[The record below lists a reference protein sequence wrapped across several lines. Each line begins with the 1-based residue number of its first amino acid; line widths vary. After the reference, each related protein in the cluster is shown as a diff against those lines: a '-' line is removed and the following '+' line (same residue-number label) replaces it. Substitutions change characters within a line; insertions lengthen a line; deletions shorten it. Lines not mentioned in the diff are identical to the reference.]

1 MFNLLL
7 CLYLSMESVKMES
20 VTMESSSHS
29 AVNDTAISQPIT
41 KAHKAFL
48 RKLLLCYLIHQ
59 QQHNLLSLHQLTKM
73 PRRTIQDT
81 LVAMLDI
88 GVQIKFVQ
96 DGERHNAG
104 YYQLVD
110 WGPIHHQWIESNIND
125 IYRNLEIDLG

>member
-1 MFNLLL
+1 
-7 CLYLSMESVKMES
+7 
-20 VTMESSSHS
+20 MESSNSSSVSQAS
-29 AVNDTAISQPIT
+29 APQSIS

-48 RKLLLCYLIHQ
+48 RKIFLCHLIHH

-81 LVAMLDI
+81 LAAMLDI

-110 WGPIHHQWIESNIND
+110 WGPINPQWIVTHLEEICLSLD
-125 IYRNLEIDLG
+125 IELA